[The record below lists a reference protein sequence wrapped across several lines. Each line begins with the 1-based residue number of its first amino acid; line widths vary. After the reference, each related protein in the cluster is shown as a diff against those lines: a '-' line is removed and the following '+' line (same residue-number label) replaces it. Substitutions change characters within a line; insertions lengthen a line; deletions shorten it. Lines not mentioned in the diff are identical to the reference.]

1 MRLEHCYRMPSWLL
15 ISLVASVVL
24 TVVANLVPR
33 LFPSIGEKAEER
45 FLREMEQQVQT
56 GRRTRIIL
64 PWKTMLVVSV
74 IGTLA
79 LNLLL

>member
-1 MRLEHCYRMPSWLL
+1 MPSWLL
-15 ISLVASVVL
+15 ISLVASLVL

-33 LFPSIGEKAEER
+33 LFPRIGEKAERR
-45 FLREMEQQVQT
+45 FLREMEEQVQT
-56 GRRTRIIL
+56 GNRVRVIF